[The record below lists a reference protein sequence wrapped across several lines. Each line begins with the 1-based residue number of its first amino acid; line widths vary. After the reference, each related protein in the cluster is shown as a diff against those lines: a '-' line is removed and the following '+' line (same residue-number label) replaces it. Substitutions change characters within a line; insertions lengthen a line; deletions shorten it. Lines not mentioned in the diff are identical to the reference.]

1 MLVLPDD
8 FELQFEGVLLKI
20 HIHKLG
26 ERKVFEVQ
34 FSDDR
39 PNLFMSRSVIASGQK
54 MWMAIP
60 EGPRQ
65 NEALTIGKHIVK
77 FFQQQ
82 QNQQ

>member
-8 FELQFEGVLLKI
+8 FALEFEGLLLKI

-26 ERKVFEVQ
+26 DRKVFEVL
-34 FSDDR
+34 FPDDR
-39 PNLFMSRSVIASGQK
+39 PNLFMSRSVVASGEK
-54 MWMAIP
+54 MWMSIP
-60 EGPRQ
+60 EGRQ
-65 NEALTIGKHIVK
+65 GEALPIGKVIVK